1 MLEDQDFKWY
11 AVHTQVGQE
20 EKVKNMIL
28 SKAKEVGLES
38 DIAEILVPQ
47 EEVIE
52 VRKGKKELV
61 KKCMYPSYVFIK
73 SKMNVALYNT
83 LKRLP
88 LVTGFVGSKNEP
100 IPIDESEVKKV
111 VDKINK
117 AKEAPRLSISFEHG
131 EKVRVIE
138 GPFSN
143 FVGTIEEVDITKGRL
158 KILISIFGRPTP
170 VELDYNEVEKA

>member
-11 AVHTQVGQE
+11 AIHTQVGQE

-28 SKAKEVGLES
+28 SKAKEAGLEN

-52 VRKGKKELV
+52 VRKGKKEVV

-73 SKMNVALYNT
+73 SKMNVSLYNT

-100 IPIDESEVKKV
+100 IPIDENEVKKV
-111 VDKINK
+111 VDKINQ

-143 FVGTIEEVDITKGRL
+143 FVG
-158 KILISIFGRPTP
+158 RPTP

>member
-1 MLEDQDFKWY
+1 MFESQDFKWY
-11 AVHTQVGQE
+11 AIHTQVGQE

-28 SKAKEVGLES
+28 SKAQEAGLEE

-52 VRKGKKELV
+52 VKKGKKELV

-73 SKMNVALYNT
+73 SKMNVNLYNT

-100 IPIDESEVKKV
+100 IPIDDLEVKKI
-111 VDKINK
+111 VDKIK
-117 AKEAPRLSISFEHG
+117 QAKETPRLSISFEHG

-143 FVGTIEEVDITKGRL
+143 FVGTVEEVDITKARL

>member
-1 MLEDQDFKWY
+1 MFENEDFQWY
-11 AVHTQVGQE
+11 AIHTQVGQE
-20 EKVKNMIL
+20 EKVKGMIL
-28 SKAKEVGLES
+28 NKAQQDGVKEY
-38 DIAEILVPQ
+38 IAEILVPF

-52 VRKGKKELV
+52 VKKGKKELV

-73 SKMNVALYNT
+73 SKMNVKLYNS
-83 LKRLP
+83 LRRLP
-88 LVTGFVGSKNEP
+88 LVTGFVGSKDEP
-100 IPIDESEVKKV
+100 IAIDESEIKKIVEKVKQ
-111 VDKINK
+111 

-138 GPFSN
+138 GPFLN
-143 FVGTIEEVDITKGRL
+143 FVGTVEEVDITKGRL

>member
-1 MLEDQDFKWY
+1 MFEDEELKWY
-11 AVHTQVGQE
+11 VIHTQVGQE

-28 SKAKEVGLES
+28 YKSQQDGLEEN
-38 DIAEILVPQ
+38 IAELLVPQ

-52 VRKGKKELV
+52 VKKGKKGLV
-61 KKCMYPSYVFIK
+61 KKSMYPSYVFIK
-73 SKMNVALYNT
+73 SRMNVKLYNT

-88 LVTGFVGSKNEP
+88 FVTGFVGSKDEP
-100 IPIDESEVKKV
+100 IPIEESEIKKIIA
-111 VDKINK
+111 KINQ
-117 AKEAPRLSISFEHG
+117 AKEAPRLSISFTHG

-143 FVGTIEEVDITKGRL
+143 FVGTIEEVDIAKGRL

>member
-1 MLEDQDFKWY
+1 MLEDHDFKWY
-11 AVHTQVGQE
+11 VIHTQVGQE
-20 EKVKNMIL
+20 VKVKDMIL
-28 SKAKEVGLES
+28 SKIKETGLNE
-38 DIAEILVPQ
+38 DVAEILVPQ

-52 VRKGKKELV
+52 VKKGKKELV

-73 SKMNVALYNT
+73 SKMSVNLYNT
-83 LKRLP
+83 LRRLP
-88 LVTGFVGSKNEP
+88 YITGFVGSKNEP
-100 IPIDESEVKKV
+100 VPIDDAEIQKII
-111 VDKINK
+111 DKMNQ
-117 AKEAPRLSISFEHG
+117 AKETPRLSISFEHG

-143 FVGTIEEVDITKGRL
+143 FVGTVEEVDIAKGRL

>member
-1 MLEDQDFKWY
+1 MQEDQDFKWY
-11 AVHTQVGQE
+11 AIHTQVGQE

-28 SKAKEVGLES
+28 NKAKEAGLED

-47 EEVIE
+47 EEIIE
-52 VRKGKKELV
+52 VRKGKKEVV

-73 SKMNVALYNT
+73 SKMHVRLYNA

-111 VDKINK
+111 VDKIK
-117 AKEAPRLSISFEHG
+117 EAKEAPRLSISFEHG

-143 FVGTIEEVDITKGRL
+143 FVGTIEEVDIAKGRL
-158 KILISIFGRPTP
+158 KILVSIFGRPTP